1 MELTKT
7 EIAVVISMFNVALG
21 EDEFGNYLEKCMSK
35 HSLEQF
41 VETTE
46 QIANNTTIN
55 EMRESSVSAINK
67 LIHGLLEE

>member
-1 MELTKT
+1 
-7 EIAVVISMFNVALG
+7 MFNVALG